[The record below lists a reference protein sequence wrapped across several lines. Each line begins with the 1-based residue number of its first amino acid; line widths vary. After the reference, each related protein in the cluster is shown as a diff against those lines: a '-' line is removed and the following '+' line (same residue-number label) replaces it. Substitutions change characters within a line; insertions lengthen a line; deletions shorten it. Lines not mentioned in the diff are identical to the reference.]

1 MCLII
6 TICLAVAFTVAFLLN
21 KKDGKNNKSVF
32 LTMLMFWAAS
42 LMWSMDGVASV
53 LGGEGFFDLSMED
66 TILGA
71 IIMMSGLLVFIVHS
85 LWTKRKRV
93 Y

>member
-6 TICLAVAFTVAFLLN
+6 TIITAIVFTVAYLL
-21 KKDGKNNKSVF
+21 KKQGGKEAKSEF
-32 LTMLMFWAAS
+32 MAMLMFWAAS

-53 LGGEGFFDLSMED
+53 LGGEEFFDLSMED

-71 IIMMSGLLVFIVHS
+71 IIVASGLLVFAAHS
-85 LWTKRKRV
+85 IIQKVKRV
-93 Y
+93 

>member
-6 TICLAVAFTVAFLLN
+6 TIITAIVFTVAYLL
-21 KKDGKNNKSVF
+21 KKQSAKEAKSEF
-32 LTMLMFWAAS
+32 MAMLMFWAAS

-71 IIMMSGLLVFIVHS
+71 IIVASGLLVFAAHS
-85 LWTKRKRV
+85 IIQKVKRV
-93 Y
+93 